1 MPGCFVLHSIAM
13 TLFILHTLL
22 FTAAIATAAY
32 AVFGARP
39 ILATR
44 WATVSLLLAL
54 LGEVVLYWSL
64 YG

>member
-1 MPGCFVLHSIAM
+1 M